1 MRRSTQR
8 YLLDKQAVSMD
19 MWTSSQNAQLAHI
32 PTPPTHAYP
41 QEFALGLTRFAC
53 QQPFEIEERDTED
66 QDKKP
71 GQRRAVANE
80 NGTSLN

>member
-1 MRRSTQR
+1 MGFQWVRS
-8 YLLDKQAVSMD
+8 LISLGDEVAEAAGLSK
-19 MWTSSQNAQLAHI
+19 
-32 PTPPTHAYP
+32 PG
-41 QEFALGLTRFAC
+41 ALGLTRFAC